1 MGEEADK
8 ARKTEADKR
17 SDDEKKAIE
26 DWNKFVK
33 NFNRPM
39 KEGLYSDYENRDEI
53 AEIIRFK
60 STDASGTGDDNYT
73 SFADYVQRMKT
84 DQKAIFY
91 ISGSDEKNLR
101 ANPLVKAYTDKGFEV
116 LILDDDID
124 DIVIPGFGKYKNE
137 FELKAVN
144 RAGSDEDLGGDKKE
158 AEKKEKEFKPV
169 VEKIKKA
176 LGDKVKEVKLS
187 KTLSGE
193 NPSCIVVDENDPS
206 YQMERMMKA
215 MGQMGPEIKP
225 ILEVNGDHP
234 ILAKIKESDDETL
247 IADVSE
253 VLLDQALLIAGV
265 ELKEPAEFVKH
276 LNNLLSK

>member
-1 MGEEADK
+1 MLF
-8 ARKTEADKR
+8 R
-17 SDDEKKAIE
+17 S
-26 DWNKFVK
+26 
-33 NFNRPM
+33 P
-39 KEGLYSDYENRDEI
+39 
-53 AEIIRFK
+53 
-60 STDASGTGDDNYT
+60 
-73 SFADYVQRMKT
+73 

-137 FELKAVN
+137 YELKAVN
-144 RAGSDEDLGGDKKE
+144 RSGSDEDLIGNKEDAKKKE
-158 AEKKEKEFKPV
+158 EAFKPV

-176 LGDKVKEVKLS
+176 LGDKVKDVKLS

-206 YQMERMMKA
+206 YQMIQMMKA
-215 MGQMGPEIKP
+215 MGQPGPELKP

-234 ILAKIKESDDETL
+234 IVAALKDTEDQAR

-253 VLLDQALLIAGV
+253 VLFTQALMIAGMEV
-265 ELKEPAEFVKH
+265 KDPINFVNS
-276 LNNLLSK
+276 LNKLLSK